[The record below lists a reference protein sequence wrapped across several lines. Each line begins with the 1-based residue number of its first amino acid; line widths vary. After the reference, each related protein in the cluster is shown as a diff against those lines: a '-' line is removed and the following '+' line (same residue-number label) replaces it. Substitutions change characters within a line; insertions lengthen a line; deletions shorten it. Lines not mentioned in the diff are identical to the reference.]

1 MSVQFKMICNVALLA
16 VLVILTFVMDAGS
29 VVQCSSLLVSAAVI
43 WLSLP
48 GSKKQGGA
56 NDEAFDRFIAKS
68 DSAALA
74 GSALPEN
81 VKSYVLNIGNDM
93 KTSYAAVSS
102 ATDAAIPLINQIAE
116 IKEIAEHS
124 GTISSQLAASGQE
137 LTYAINEISG
147 IVGDTVERAG
157 RSVELARNGAAS
169 FREVSEKSENMRET
183 MEMLSTDIRQLES
196 EALKINDVLKVIS
209 DLSDQTNMLSLN
221 AAIEAARAGEAGRGF
236 AVVADE
242 VRKLAERT
250 KSATED
256 IEKVVK
262 SITFSIRDAA
272 KMSKMA
278 SDAVVSQIAT
288 SNEAGSNF
296 NAVAGDIEEIS
307 SHILGVSAAVGQQH
321 EAAELIMQN
330 LGLLETD
337 AQVLNAEGNTLAN
350 SINSLMESINAIEN
364 SLSLYKK
371 GDSAAMFVRAKIAH
385 ANVLRAMQ
393 MAVISKKTDMKIPD
407 HANCMFGKTYYSREY
422 QDRFGNDADFRS
434 IEEPHK
440 MAHKYADAVVDSVR
454 RGDPDTLDK
463 LRSFSSAVN
472 DFVYAMN
479 RVITKLQ
486 QT

>member
-1 MSVQFKMICNVALLA
+1 MSVQLKMICSVILLLA
-16 VLVILTFVMDAGS
+16 LVVLTFVMDSGS
-29 VVQCSSLLVSAAVI
+29 IVQCFSILVSAAVI

-48 GSKKQGGA
+48 GGKKQGGA
-56 NDEAFDRFIAKS
+56 TDLHFEKFSATS
-68 DSAALA
+68 DYSVLNE
-74 GSALPEN
+74 SLLPEN
-81 VKSYVLNIGNDM
+81 VKTYVVNIGNDM
-93 KTSYAAVSS
+93 QTSYAAVST

-116 IKEIAEHS
+116 IKEIAGHS

-147 IVGDTVERAG
+147 IVGDTVERAN
-157 RSVELARNGAAS
+157 RSVELAKSGADR
-169 FREVSEKSENMRET
+169 FRDVGEKSEIMRET
-183 MEMLSTDIRQLES
+183 MELLSTDIRQLES
-196 EALKINDVLKVIS
+196 EAHKINDVLKVIS

-262 SITFSIRDAA
+262 SITYSIRDAA
-272 KMSKMA
+272 QMSKTA
-278 SDAVVSQIAT
+278 SEAVVSQIAI
-288 SNEAGSNF
+288 SSEAGENF

-307 SHILGVSAAVGQQH
+307 THILGVSAAVGQQH
-321 EAAELIMQN
+321 EAAEHIMQN

-337 AQVLNAEGNTLAN
+337 AQVLNSEGNVLAN
-350 SINSLMESINAIEN
+350 SINSLMEAINLIEA
-364 SLSLYKK
+364 SLANYKK
-371 GDSAAMFVRAKIAH
+371 GDSAAMFIRAKIAH

-393 MAVISKKTDMKIPD
+393 MAVISKKSDMKIPD
-407 HANCMFGKTYYSREY
+407 HANCMFGKAYYSRDY
-422 QDRFGNDADFRS
+422 QERFGGDADFRA

-454 RGDPDTLDK
+454 RGDPDTLNK
-463 LRSFSSAVN
+463 LRNFSGAVN

-479 RVITKLQ
+479 RTITKLQ
-486 QT
+486 QK

>member
-1 MSVQFKMICNVALLA
+1 LPEGKNQSGIKDASFEKFAESSDYTALS
-16 VLVILTFVMDAGS
+16 G
-29 VVQCSSLLVSAAVI
+29 CS
-43 WLSLP
+43 
-48 GSKKQGGA
+48 
-56 NDEAFDRFIAKS
+56 
-68 DSAALA
+68 
-74 GSALPEN
+74 LPEN
-81 VKSYVLNIGNDM
+81 VKTYVANIGTDM
-93 KTSYAAVSS
+93 KTSYSAVSS

-137 LTYAINEISG
+137 LTYAINEISD
-147 IVGDTVERAG
+147 IVGDTVERAN
-157 RSVELARNGAAS
+157 RSVGLAKSGAES
-169 FREVSEKSENMRET
+169 FKEVSEKSGNMRET
-183 MEMLSTDIRQLES
+183 MELLSTDIRQLES

-262 SITFSIRDAA
+262 SITYSIRDAA

-278 SDAVVSQIAT
+278 SEAVVLQIDI

-307 SHILGVSAAVGQQH
+307 SHILGISAAVSQQH

-337 AQVLNAEGNTLAN
+337 AQVLNAEGNTLAS
-350 SINSLMESINAIEN
+350 SINALMESINSIES
-364 SLSLYKK
+364 SLAHYKK

-407 HANCMFGKTYYSREY
+407 HASCMFGKTYYSREY
-422 QDRFGNDADFRS
+422 QDRFGNDADFKA

-440 MAHKYADAVVDSVR
+440 MAHKYADAVANSVR
-454 RGDPDTLDK
+454 QGDPDTLEK

-472 DFVYAMN
+472 DFVYTMN

-486 QT
+486 QS

>member
-1 MSVQFKMICNVALLA
+1 MTSKNGFI
-16 VLVILTFVMDAGS
+16 
-29 VVQCSSLLVSAAVI
+29 VQCIVIAGLIVSA
-43 WLSLP
+43 LSLE
-48 GSKKQGGA
+48 S
-56 NDEAFDRFIAKS
+56 
-68 DSAALA
+68 
-74 GSALPEN
+74 GSALKIIIILSSSAIAAAGYFSFAKQRQTGKDAFDDFLTSGDYSALKDTSVKEN
-81 VKSYVLNIGNDM
+81 LRDFIGKLDRDM
-93 KTSYAAVSS
+93 KDSYSSVSA

-116 IKEIAEHS
+116 IKEIAGHS
-124 GTISSQLAASGQE
+124 GVISSQLAASGQE
-137 LTYAINEISG
+137 LTFAINEISG

-157 RSVELARNGAAS
+157 RSVDLAKKGALR
-169 FREVSEKSENMRET
+169 FRDVGEKSEIMRET
-183 MEMLSTDIRQLES
+183 MELLSTDIRQLES
-196 EALKINDVLKVIS
+196 EAHKIDDVLKVIG

-262 SITFSIRDAA
+262 SITYSIRDAA
-272 KMSKMA
+272 QMSKTA
-278 SDAVVSQIAT
+278 SEAVVSQIAI
-288 SNEAGSNF
+288 SSEAGENF
-296 NAVAGDIEEIS
+296 LAVAGDIEEIS

-330 LGLLETD
+330 LGLLEND
-337 AQVLNAEGNTLAN
+337 ALVLNSEGDVLAK
-350 SINSLMESINAIEN
+350 SINSLMESINGIES
-364 SLSLYKK
+364 SLSHYKK
-371 GDSAAMFVRAKIAH
+371 GDSAAMFIRAKIAH

-422 QDRFGNDADFRS
+422 QDRFGKDADFRA

-463 LRSFSSAVN
+463 LRSFSGAVN

-479 RVITKLQ
+479 RTITKLQ
-486 QT
+486 QK